1 MARRRT
7 PRRRT
12 AEAEQY
18 QLYTAF
24 LSDPDNTNK
33 KALSPTSINDYAKAV
48 SAGRKLTEAA
58 REAGC
63 LPKDVESLLAMTDPD
78 QVRAVRDWW
87 EREGQDSLAG
97 YKSHMNRW
105 LAFRGVSSLSPQPPA
120 AAPDLPLQK
129 PPHGVRL
136 RFLLRAF
143 FSEARSLETSD
154 TLKLLCSLTGCQYS
168 LESLREHTGAFR
180 QLRWDLLNVI
190 ENAPQETA
198 ALLARQ
204 YGGSL
209 RSACRNIVTQ
219 VLRQHGEQLLTDLSL
234 RRVTY
239 ESSLLPPLEALRR
252 ACLSGTS
259 HDCAGTFLELL
270 RTVLEDCD
278 PARLSGD
285 PVLSPGDALR
295 DSRLWTGGLLWFW
308 MDLGPL
314 PAGALEVLLPLPW
327 PEDRERRSRLAALL
341 LHSMLALAGKPNGDE
356 PAGWKAADRWME
368 EAVVFCGQFWG
379 DLSPAL
385 AHPPAVW
392 CEAVPEHWLLEGPQN
407 ALFRAELL
415 RRQAELLL
423 RMPVEDLPK
432 TRQTVHL
439 VRAQRA
445 IEAGLAIL
453 RNRMEDNVCEAL
465 ELAGAPR
472 FLRQALARLRLL
484 DAQVHRRFGLLET
497 EECCLTDV
505 VGMYIRPSREALAD
519 PEAFGHLTGAELAEI
534 APERARVCRDCFA
547 AYFDKDSAFT
557 KRLRLLPGSDDG
569 SYQEEYGAWRAAF
582 AGLLPEAPVSAPSV
596 HLPLDL
602 DLTASRPVYSGVFD
616 SVLGKALSTQQ
627 KPVELSSFQLLGSS
641 QTCLLQMN
649 QVVDNLTTLQMLHVP
664 GFRAA
669 CREGFVTLSCFNDID
684 SPRDYLLQKL
694 RDPNF
699 RFSSFLLPEG
709 AAGKALEQTCRN
721 LLLDYLT
728 GGGTRL
734 RDFPGSCR
742 DLMEFLADSYK
753 LAFDSF
759 QLSDLRRYHQNPS
772 TRYPKRRW
780 TAAPRRTLREVLTER
795 IGLLIQE
802 ARLPGSR
809 KDLGKLERLRAQSER
824 EALQNLSS
832 RSAYDTAI
840 DNLVSSEK
848 DPEVRAALE
857 DLRGLVH
864 QSYFISNGLL
874 CCDNILLTERDP
886 DLILEQ
892 EAPGVSYGTAGRS
905 DMLEYAYRQAWK
917 PGTRENIG
925 WPDICEIALISRE
938 LDLRSEG
945 MTMDQRLAQKERET
959 GLPYQEQ
966 GGQLLLQDYTA
977 KLSTGERVHVCP
989 AEAGDQSGQALEM
1002 RTVK

>member
-1 MARRRT
+1 MGRRKNMNRSA
-7 PRRRT
+7 
-12 AEAEQY
+12 AETEQY
-18 QLYTAF
+18 DLYTEF
-24 LSDPDNTNK
+24 LSNPANTNH
-33 KALSPTSINDYAKAV
+33 KALSKNSIHSYAGSVA
-48 SAGRKLTEAA
+48 ADGKLTAAA

-63 LPKDVESLLAMTDPD
+63 LPEGVESLLTMTDPG
-78 QVRAVRDWW
+78 QIQAVRDWW
-87 EREGQDSLAG
+87 EWEGQDSLAG
-97 YKSHMNRW
+97 RTSHMNHW
-105 LAFRGVSSLSPQPPA
+105 LRFRGADPLSPQPPA

-168 LESLREHTGAFR
+168 LESLREHTSAFR
-180 QLRWDLLNVI
+180 QLRQDLLQVM
-190 ENAPQETA
+190 ENAPRETA

-204 YGGSL
+204 YGESL

-234 RRVTY
+234 RRVAY
-239 ESSLLPPLEALRR
+239 EGSLLPPLEALRDS
-252 ACLSGTS
+252 CLSGAS
-259 HDCAGTFLELL
+259 PDCAGAFLKLIQA
-270 RTVLEDCD
+270 VLEDSD
-278 PARLSGD
+278 PARLAGD
-285 PVLSPGDALR
+285 PALSPGDALR
-295 DSRLWTGGLLWFW
+295 DSRLWSGGLLWFW
-308 MDLGPL
+308 MDQGPL
-314 PAGALEVLLPLPW
+314 PAGALEILLLLPW
-327 PEDRERRSRLAALL
+327 PEDREKRSRLAALL
-341 LHSMLALAGKPNGDE
+341 LHSMLALAGGDE

-415 RRQAELLL
+415 RRQASLLL

-472 FLRQALARLRLL
+472 FLRQALARFRLL

-505 VGMYIRPSREALAD
+505 VGMYICPSREALAD

-547 AYFDKDSAFT
+547 SYFDRDSAFT

-596 HLPLDL
+596 RLPLDL

-616 SVLGKALSTQQ
+616 SVLGKKLSTQQ

-669 CREGFVTLSCFNDID
+669 CREGFITLSCFGGID

-709 AAGKALEQTCRN
+709 DAGKALEQTCRA

-734 RDFPGSCR
+734 TDFPDSCR

-759 QLSDLRRYHQNPS
+759 QLSDLRRYHQNPDS
-772 TRYPKRRW
+772 RYPKRRW
-780 TAAPRRTLREVLTER
+780 TAAPRRTLHEVLTER

-809 KDLGKLERLRAQSER
+809 KNLGKLERLRAQSER
-824 EALQNLSS
+824 EALQNLSN

-840 DNLVSSEK
+840 DNLVSGEK
-848 DPEVRAALE
+848 DPEVLAALE
-857 DLRGLVH
+857 DLRSVVH
-864 QSYFISNGLL
+864 QSYFISNGFL
-874 CCDNILLTERDP
+874 CCDNILLTEHDP
-886 DLILEQ
+886 DLVLER
-892 EAPGVSYGTAGRS
+892 EAPGVSYKTAGRG
-905 DMLEYAYRQAWK
+905 DVLEYACRQAWK

-938 LDLRSEG
+938 LDLRSKG

-959 GLPYQEQ
+959 GLPYREQ
-966 GGQLLLQDYTA
+966 GGQLLLEDYTA
-977 KLSTGERVHVCP
+977 RLSTGERVHVCP

>member
-1 MARRRT
+1 MNRSA
-7 PRRRT
+7 
-12 AEAEQY
+12 AETEQY
-18 QLYTAF
+18 DLYTEF
-24 LSDPDNTNK
+24 LSNPANTNH
-33 KALSPTSINDYAKAV
+33 KALSKNSIHSYAGSVA
-48 SAGRKLTEAA
+48 ADGKLTAAA

-63 LPKDVESLLAMTDPD
+63 LPEGVESLLTMTDPG
-78 QVRAVRDWW
+78 QIQAVRDWW
-87 EREGQDSLAG
+87 EWEGQDSLAG
-97 YKSHMNRW
+97 RTSHMNHW
-105 LAFRGVSSLSPQPPA
+105 LRFRGADPLSPQPPA

-168 LESLREHTGAFR
+168 LESLREHTSAFR
-180 QLRWDLLNVI
+180 QLRQDLLQVM
-190 ENAPQETA
+190 ENAPRETA

-204 YGGSL
+204 YGESL

-234 RRVTY
+234 RRVAY
-239 ESSLLPPLEALRR
+239 EGSLLPPLEALRDS
-252 ACLSGTS
+252 CLSGAS
-259 HDCAGTFLELL
+259 PDCAGAFLKLIQA
-270 RTVLEDCD
+270 VLEDSD
-278 PARLSGD
+278 PARLAGD
-285 PVLSPGDALR
+285 PALSPGDALR
-295 DSRLWTGGLLWFW
+295 DSRLWSGGLLWFW
-308 MDLGPL
+308 MDQGPL
-314 PAGALEVLLPLPW
+314 PAGALEILLLLPW
-327 PEDRERRSRLAALL
+327 PEDREKRSRLAALL
-341 LHSMLALAGKPNGDE
+341 LHSMLALAGGDE

-415 RRQAELLL
+415 RRQASLLL

-472 FLRQALARLRLL
+472 FLRQALARFRLL

-505 VGMYIRPSREALAD
+505 VGMYICPSREALAD

-547 AYFDKDSAFT
+547 SYFDRDSAFT

-596 HLPLDL
+596 RLPLDL

-616 SVLGKALSTQQ
+616 SVLGKKLSTQQ

-669 CREGFVTLSCFNDID
+669 CREGFITLSCFGGID

-709 AAGKALEQTCRN
+709 DAGKALEQTCRA

-734 RDFPGSCR
+734 TDFPDSCR

-759 QLSDLRRYHQNPS
+759 QLSDLRRYHQNPDS
-772 TRYPKRRW
+772 RYPKRRW
-780 TAAPRRTLREVLTER
+780 TAAPRRTLHEVLTER

-809 KDLGKLERLRAQSER
+809 KNLGKLERLRAQSER
-824 EALQNLSS
+824 EALQNLSN

-840 DNLVSSEK
+840 DNLVSGEK
-848 DPEVRAALE
+848 DPEVLAALE
-857 DLRGLVH
+857 DLRSVVH
-864 QSYFISNGLL
+864 QSYFISNGFL
-874 CCDNILLTERDP
+874 CCDNILLTEHDP
-886 DLILEQ
+886 DLVLER
-892 EAPGVSYGTAGRS
+892 EAPGVSYKTAGRG
-905 DMLEYAYRQAWK
+905 DVLEYACRQAWK

-938 LDLRSEG
+938 LDLRSKG

-959 GLPYQEQ
+959 GLPYREQ
-966 GGQLLLQDYTA
+966 GGQLLLEDYTA
-977 KLSTGERVHVCP
+977 RLSTGERVHVCP